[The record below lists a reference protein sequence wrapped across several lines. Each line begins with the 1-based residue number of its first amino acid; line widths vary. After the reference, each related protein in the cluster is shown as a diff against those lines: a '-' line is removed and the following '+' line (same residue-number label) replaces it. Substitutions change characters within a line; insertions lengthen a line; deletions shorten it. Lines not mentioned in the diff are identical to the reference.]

1 MRLPLP
7 LAAVL
12 CAVPGLAS
20 AAGPASAGKPSAAT
34 VELYKAK
41 CQACHM
47 ADGAAPL
54 EMMNLADDKW
64 KHGSSPAAVAKVIA
78 EGVPASAMVPFNDQL
93 TPGQVADLA
102 AYVRSFDKT
111 LKSAKAR
118 K

>member
-1 MRLPLP
+1 MRPALPFATALLCVVP
-7 LAAVL
+7 ALVPAAT
-12 CAVPGLAS
+12 
-20 AAGPASAGKPSAAT
+20 PASGKASPAT

-47 ADGAAPL
+47 PDGAAPL

-78 EGVPASAMVPFNDQL
+78 EGVPSSAMLPFKDKL
-93 TPGQVADLA
+93 TAAQIAELA

-111 LKSAKAR
+111 LKAGKSGK
-118 K
+118 